1 DRFIDMLDD
10 WVDKDT
16 APPPSRADIAAL
28 GGVAD
33 NGTIARPALA
43 FPEVACPLG
52 VYYPYPED
60 GAGNTAF
67 AAFTGTGL
75 EPRDQ
80 KNAFIDMNRNGIW
93 DRRESVREAWQRL
106 GLLKPG
112 EAFSRE
118 VYIACV
124 TAAAE
129 RLQQQGFFS
138 AATARHYGEMAKSA
152 DIEPK
157 GPSSQLFGGLLNSPP
172 RSLRAI
178 CSSTALTMPV
188 SSRSTKALATST
200 YSDTTTRAGT
210 SRRWSSS

>member
-1 DRFIDMLDD
+1 
-10 WVDKDT
+10 
-16 APPPSRADIAAL
+16 
-28 GGVAD
+28 
-33 NGTIARPALA
+33 
-43 FPEVACPLG
+43 

-67 AAFTGTGL
+67 AAFTGAGL

-93 DRRESVREAWQRL
+93 DRRESVREAWQRI

-112 EAFSRE
+112 EAFTRE
-118 VYIACV
+118 TYVACV

-138 AATARHYGEMAKSA
+138 AATARRYGDMAKQA

-157 GPSSQLFGGLLNSPP
+157 GP
-172 RSLRAI
+172 
-178 CSSTALTMPV
+178 
-188 SSRSTKALATST
+188 
-200 YSDTTTRAGT
+200 
-210 SRRWSSS
+210 